1 MGVSIGQERALIGAQ
16 GLTLRR
22 REQWGARR
30 SYTDPRTVEEPAT
43 RLFLHIT
50 DTNRSN
56 FNSNDAHAR
65 GVEAIGIAR
74 FPNTGIS
81 YNALI
86 LPGGLLYEAQPW
98 GRRGAHTLNERE
110 LSECARP
117 GCPSRGKPLT
127 APSPDRFNL
136 NFNSRAVSFAG
147 GVGDTF
153 TDADVRAAA
162 RWGAA
167 YKLAGL
173 VTRDAFWHGHR
184 CAKAKACP
192 GDKAFNRLGE
202 IVELTETFVRDGLS
216 ASLEDDVTVEE
227 LLRAEIST
235 GQGTFRIATLLAN
248 AALLPVIK
256 RKGDELAA
264 QIAEI
269 ERKLS

>member
-1 MGVSIGQERALIGAQ
+1 MGVSIGQERTLIGAQ
-16 GLTLRR
+16 GLVLRR
-22 REQWGARR
+22 REQWGAVR
-30 SYTDPRTVEEPAT
+30 SYTEARTVVEPAT

-65 GVEAIGIAR
+65 GVEAIGIGR

-86 LPGGLLYEAQPW
+86 LPGGLLYEAQPF

-117 GCPSRGKPLT
+117 GCPSIGMQLT

-147 GVGDTF
+147 NVGDTF
-153 TDADVRAAA
+153 TDADMRAAA

-173 VTRDAFWHGHR
+173 VTRDASWHGHR

-192 GDKAFNRLGE
+192 GDKAFNRLDE
-202 IVELTETFVRDGLS
+202 IVELTEDFVRNG
-216 ASLEDDVTVEE
+216 LEDDVTVEE
-227 LLRAEIST
+227 LLNFEIST
-235 GQGTFRIATLLAN
+235 GEGRFKIATLLAN

-256 RKGDELAA
+256 RKGDALAA

-269 ERKLS
+269 ESRLPG

>member
-1 MGVSIGQERALIGAQ
+1 MGVSISQERALIGTQ
-16 GLTLRR
+16 GLVLRR
-22 REQWGARR
+22 REQWGAVR
-30 SYTDPRTVEEPAT
+30 SYTDPRTVVEPVT

-65 GVEAIGIAR
+65 GVEAIGISR

-86 LPGGLLYEAQPW
+86 LPGGLLYEAQPF
-98 GRRGAHTLNERE
+98 GRRGAHTVNERE

-117 GCPSRGKPLT
+117 GCPSIGMPLT
-127 APSPDRFNL
+127 APSPDKFNL

-147 GVGDTF
+147 NVGDTF
-153 TDADVRAAA
+153 TDADMRAAA

-173 VTRDAFWHGHR
+173 VTRDARWHGHR

-202 IVELTETFVRDGLS
+202 IVELTEDFVRNG
-216 ASLEDDVTVEE
+216 LEDDVTVEE
-227 LLRAEIST
+227 LLDFEIST
-235 GQGTFRIATLLAN
+235 GQGRFKIATLPAN

-256 RKGDELAA
+256 AKGDALAA
-264 QIAEI
+264 QIAEL
-269 ERKLS
+269 ESRLGPA

>member
-1 MGVSIGQERALIGAQ
+1 MGVSISQERALIGAQ

-22 REQWGARR
+22 REQWGAVRR
-30 SYTDPRTVEEPAT
+30 YTDARTVVEPAT

-65 GVEAIGIAR
+65 GVEAIGISR

-86 LPGGLLYEAQPW
+86 LPGGLLYEGQPW
-98 GRRGAHTLNERE
+98 GRRGAHTVNERE
-110 LSECARP
+110 LSKCARP
-117 GCPSRGKPLT
+117 GCPSIGMPLT
-127 APSPDRFNL
+127 ATPSFNL

-173 VTRDAFWHGHR
+173 VTRDARWHGHR

-202 IVELTETFVRDGLS
+202 VVELTEDFVRNG
-216 ASLEDDVTVEE
+216 LEDDMTVEE
-227 LLRAEIST
+227 LMNFEIST
-235 GQGTFRIATLLAN
+235 GQGRFRIITLLAN

-256 RKGDELAA
+256 AKGDALAA

-269 ERKLS
+269 ESRIGPP